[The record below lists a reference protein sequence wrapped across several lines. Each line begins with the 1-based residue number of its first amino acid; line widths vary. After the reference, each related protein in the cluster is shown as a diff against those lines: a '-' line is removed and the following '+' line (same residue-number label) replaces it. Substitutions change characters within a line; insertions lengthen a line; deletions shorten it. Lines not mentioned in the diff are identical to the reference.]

1 MTKPEVVDW
10 LLENGF
16 VKRSERKLRFY
27 RSYSK
32 YTPYYKN
39 IPGLCLHWET
49 CEEWVYIQK
58 GFLRFSDTGGKD
70 SYTEYGLKYIHL
82 DDDDQLV
89 LGDVLELPTISLI
102 PMPESEHLLL
112 QLQQARER
120 LYVQQGGNSR

>member
-1 MTKPEVVDW
+1 MTKTEVVDW
-10 LLENGF
+10 LLKNGF
-16 VKRSERKLRFY
+16 VKRSERKLRFH
-27 RSYSK
+27 RRYSE

-39 IPGLCLHWET
+39 IPGLCLHWEEY
-49 CEEWVYIQK
+49 EEWVYIRN
-58 GFLRFSDTGGKD
+58 GFLGFSETGGKD

-120 LYVQQGGNSR
+120 LHVQQGGNSR